1 MAEMLRVSRTPVR
14 EALLQLEREGLLIAQ
29 GFERAVTNPTR
40 EEFVD
45 LYICRAALERIVAE
59 RAARLATRSEIEVM
73 AAAIEEARVASAA
86 GDHAGVLTANT
97 RFHDQMIESARMP
110 PLSQLMNTIRG
121 QILVVRRHLLS
132 DAAVEAAICDE
143 HTTLLEAIQEGNAV
157 EAQRRM
163 ERHMDNDI
171 QRLAGSGAP

>member
-14 EALLQLEREGLLIAQ
+14 EALLQLEREGLLITQ

-59 RAARLATRSEIEVM
+59 RATRLATRSEIEVM

-110 PLSQLMNTIRG
+110 PLSRLMNTIRG

-132 DAAVEAAICDE
+132 DAAVEVAICDE
-143 HTTLLEAIQEGNAV
+143 HATLLEAIQEGDAA
-157 EAQRRM
+157 EAQSSM
-163 ERHMDNDI
+163 ELHMNNDI